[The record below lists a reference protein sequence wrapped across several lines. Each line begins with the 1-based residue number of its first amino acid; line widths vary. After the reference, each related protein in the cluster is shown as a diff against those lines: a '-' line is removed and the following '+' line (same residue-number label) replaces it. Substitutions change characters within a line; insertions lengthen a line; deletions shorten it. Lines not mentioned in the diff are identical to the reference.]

1 MASGIFCLAWSASI
15 WMVWQNHNHIPGGL
29 DFWDGF
35 GYNINEIIISLIMI
49 RRIIMQFIGRQAE
62 LAKLNAEYN
71 RDGGFVVI
79 YGRRRVG
86 KTTLIKEFLKG
97 KNAFYFLATEEMES
111 QSMKRLAGVV
121 ARTTQNSLLQ
131 KTIFTDWLDLFQVIA
146 DHKPDEKKVLVID
159 EFPYLVKTNP
169 AFPSVLQN
177 AWDEILKDSHV
188 MLILS
193 GSLIGMMLKHT
204 LSYDSPLYGRRTAQ
218 MRLAPLSFTEIYGA
232 QELPFAQAVEQYAVT
247 GGVPKYLEF
256 FADNREFREQI
267 QDTVLS
273 KSGFLYEEPNFLLK
287 SESMTAVNYFSI
299 IKAIADGSHKLGK
312 IAGILGLETSALT
325 PYLST
330 LVDLGFAEKRTP
342 ITEKNPEKSR
352 KGLYYI
358 SDYFIR
364 FWFRYV
370 YPYKGELE
378 LDNMQIVLDE
388 IDKDFVEKFVAF
400 AYEDICKD
408 IFANLC
414 RKGAVSFVPSRIG
427 AFWQNDSDGDTEID
441 VMAVDHQNK
450 RIFAG
455 ECKYHM
461 KPVDAPVYFALKEK
475 VTNAAEIHKAFPG
488 YSILY
493 GVFSKSGFTQ
503 RLLDVAREN
512 DEILL
517 IHGDSIKEP

>member
-1 MASGIFCLAWSASI
+1 MK
-15 WMVWQNHNHIPGGL
+15 
-29 DFWDGF
+29 
-35 GYNINEIIISLIMI
+35 
-49 RRIIMQFIGRQAE
+49 FIGRQTE
-62 LAKLNAEYN
+62 LAKLNSEYN
-71 RDGGFVVI
+71 RDSSFVVI

-86 KTTLIKEFLKG
+86 KTTLIKEFLK
-97 KNAFYFLATEEMES
+97 KKTAFYFLATEELES

-131 KTIFTDWLDLFQVIA
+131 KATFTDWLDLFQIIA
-146 DHKPDEKKVLVID
+146 DYKPEEKKVLVID

-177 AWDEILKDSHV
+177 AWDEMLKDSNV

-193 GSLIGMMLKHT
+193 GSLIGMMQKHA

-218 MRLAPLSFTEIYGA
+218 MRLAPLPFTDIYA
-232 QELPFAQAVEQYAVT
+232 VQDLPFDKAVEQYAVT

-256 FADNREFREQI
+256 FEDNRDLEEQLK
-267 QDTVLS
+267 DTVLS
-273 KSGFLYEEPNFLLK
+273 KSGFLYEEPYFLLK

-299 IKAIADGSHKLGK
+299 IKAIADGNHKLGK
-312 IAGILGLETSALT
+312 IAGALGQETSALT

-330 LVDLGFAEKRTP
+330 LADLGFIEKKTP

-352 KGLYYI
+352 KGLYFI

-388 IDKDFVEKFVAF
+388 IEKDFIEKFAAF
-400 AYEDICKD
+400 AYEDICRD

-414 RKGAVSFVPSRIG
+414 RSEEISFVPSRIG
-427 AFWQNDSDGDTEID
+427 SYWQNDFDGDTEID

-455 ECKYHM
+455 ECKYHI

-475 VTNAAEIHKAFPG
+475 VANAGEIRKVFPG
-488 YSILY
+488 YDVIY

-503 RLLDVAREN
+503 RMLDAAKENTRLLLFNKDGLHLHLR
-512 DEILL
+512 
-517 IHGDSIKEP
+517 